1 MRVQGWYPNEKEITE
16 LIENEAMNRL
26 ERAGH
31 LVAESAR
38 AMVPVRT
45 GKLKSTI
52 RVVRLKGDPKQNI
65 RVYAGSRKKDSSGDL
80 GAYYAHMIE
89 NGTIKSPA
97 RPFLRPAL
105 NKNRGGIMGMMER
118 G

>member
-16 LIENEAMNRL
+16 IIEHEAMNRL

-38 AMVPVRT
+38 GLVPVRT

-65 RVYAGSRKKDSSGDL
+65 RVYAGNRQKE
-80 GAYYAHMIE
+80 GAYYAHMVE

-105 NKNRGGIMGMMER
+105 NKNKSGIMGIMER